1 VAASSSRRWLALI
14 AMVPASLVVGIDS
27 TVLSLALPTLSNEL
41 HASTSE
47 LQWFVSAYMLVFAAA
62 MIPAGLLADRYG
74 RKRILLLALVVLGV
88 GSLACAYSQTSDQFL
103 VARMVQAFG
112 AAMVVPGAMGALPA
126 LFTEEERPKAV
137 ATIMAATMI
146 GQPIGPLLGGWLL
159 TTFWWGSVFVI
170 NLPVVLVAIVA
181 VAAFVPESRSERK
194 PRFDLPGIA
203 FSSGG
208 LTLLIYGVIQAGE
221 TSWGDA
227 TALACMAAGA
237 AVLALF
243 VLWERHARDPLVDL
257 RLFRSPGFTWG
268 TVLTTVVSFSMMGLM
283 FAVPLYFQ
291 EVLGY
296 SAFGNGLRQLP
307 LIGGL
312 LVGAVSATRVAS
324 RLGAKV
330 AVAIGFAILAA
341 GLVMGALT
349 SSGDGSGYVMAWLTV
364 AGLGLGVCLPTVM
377 DAALGALSPEHGGVG
392 SGLIQAV
399 RMVGGAFGAAILG
412 SVINEAYRGQLHL
425 DGLPAQAAAAVRD
438 SVSAGVAIAEQA
450 GSADLLAI
458 VRGAFIHGMD
468 TALLVC
474 AAVTAA
480 GVVLALVFLPRRARA
495 IAGAGVDARSPGG
508 AEQTDATTM
517 AIAATADPHLLPAES
532 EEVESAHGA
541 FAVE

>member
-1 VAASSSRRWLALI
+1 MTATSSRRWLALI

-27 TVLSLALPTLSNEL
+27 TVLSLALPTLSTQL

-47 LQWFVSAYMLVFAAA
+47 LQWFISAYMLVFAAA

-74 RKRILLLALVVLGV
+74 RKRILMLALVVLGL
-88 GSLACAYSQTSDQFL
+88 GSLACAYAQTSDQFL
-103 VARMVQAFG
+103 AARIFQAFG
-112 AAMVVPGAMGALPA
+112 AAMVIPGAMGALPA

-159 TTFWWGSVFVI
+159 TTFWWGSVFII

-181 VAAFVPESRSERK
+181 VAAFVPESRSARK
-194 PRFDLPGIA
+194 PRFDVPGIA
-203 FSSGG
+203 LSSGG
-208 LTLLIYGVIQAGE
+208 LALLIYGVIEAGGS
-221 TSWGDA
+221 SWGDT

-243 VLWERHARDPLVDL
+243 ILWERRVSDPLVDL
-257 RLFRSPGFTWG
+257 RLFRSPTFTWG
-268 TVLTTVVSFSMMGLM
+268 TALTTVVSFSMMGLM

-296 SAFGNGLRQLP
+296 NAFGNGLRQLP

-312 LVGAVSATRVAS
+312 LVGAVCATRVAS
-324 RLGAKV
+324 RVGAKV

-349 SSGDGSGYVMAWLTV
+349 TSGDGSGYVMAWLAV
-364 AGLGLGVCLPTVM
+364 AGLGLGVCMPTVM

-392 SGLIQAV
+392 SALIQAV

-412 SVINEAYRGQLHL
+412 SIINGVYRGHLHL
-425 DGLPAQAAAAVRD
+425 DGLPTQAAAAVRD
-438 SVSAGVAIAEQA
+438 SVASGVAVAEQA
-450 GSADLLAI
+450 GSAELLAV
-458 VRGAFIHGMD
+458 VRDAFIRGMD
-468 TALLVC
+468 AALLVC
-474 AAVTAA
+474 AVVTVA
-480 GVVLALVFLPRRARA
+480 GVVLALAFLPRREVAT
-495 IAGAGVDARSPGG
+495 AGAGVDA
-508 AEQTDATTM
+508 
-517 AIAATADPHLLPAES
+517 ADPTLPRAGS
-532 EEVESAHGA
+532 EEIESGHEGVLAA
-541 FAVE
+541 E